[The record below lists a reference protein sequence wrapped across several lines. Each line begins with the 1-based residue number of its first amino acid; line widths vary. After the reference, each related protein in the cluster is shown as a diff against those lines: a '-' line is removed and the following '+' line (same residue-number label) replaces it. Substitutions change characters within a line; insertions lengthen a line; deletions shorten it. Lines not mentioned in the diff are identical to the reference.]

1 MAAKPPPSRSAM
13 LGFFDAPDPVVE
25 AAAVKIQAMERG
37 RQERKRLKE
46 PTWELS

>member
-1 MAAKPPPSRSAM
+1 M
-13 LGFFDAPDPVVE
+13 E

-46 PTWELS
+46 PIMGGMGWGIEFFFVEKSVEP